1 MKKLITL
8 LIITTFL
15 TISHA
20 QPVPLAGKGFIK
32 NIAGMPGKRAFSGDK
47 EDALRARLANPS
59 GIAVDRFHNI
69 YIADT
74 NNHRIRRVDARS
86 GYIETIAGNGRIDF
100 FSDGGNADMTS
111 LRGPSGLA
119 IDEEHGFLFVA
130 DAGHHRVRM
139 ITLKNYPDMVLQD
152 NDPMKRWAFAQIAT
166 PDDMSDEE
174 VASFHIPRGYIYTV
188 AGNGRAGYEG
198 EGAQAIASSLNGP
211 SAVAISP
218 AGELYISD
226 TDNHRIRK
234 IDRNTGK
241 LITVVGNG
249 EPGDSGDSGLAVNA
263 RLYYPTDIAFDK
275 QGNLFIS
282 DTGNNKIRVV
292 EHRSQRIFTIAGDGK
307 RGYMG
312 DNTGRSV
319 DARFNH
325 PTGLAMDSKGRIYV
339 SDTDNQRIRRISID
353 FERRQTRIETVVGNG
368 RRGYNGEDINAW
380 DAKLA
385 YPSGITIT
393 PRDMLYITDSG
404 NNLIRRV
411 EGIST
416 IHVPTTYT
424 DYSAAAT
431 EPQDNRSY
439 YDVLYKPQVEAAE
452 KKGS

>member
-15 TISHA
+15 TISNA

-59 GIAVDRFHNI
+59 GIAVDRFNNI
-69 YIADT
+69 YISDT

-119 IDEEHGFLFVA
+119 LDEEHGFLFVA
-130 DAGHHRVRM
+130 DTGNHRVRL
-139 ITLKNYPDMVLQD
+139 ITLKNYPNMILRG
-152 NDPMKRWAFAQIAT
+152 NDPMKRWAFAQVAS

-174 VASFHIPRGYIYTV
+174 VASFHVPRGYIYTV

-198 EGAQAIASSLNGP
+198 EGAQAIASSLNSP
-211 SAVAISP
+211 SALAISP
-218 AGELYISD
+218 DGELYISD

-241 LITVVGNG
+241 LITVAGNG
-249 EPGDSGDSGLAVNA
+249 EPGDSGDAGLAIHA
-263 RLYYPTDIAFDK
+263 RLYYPTDIVFDK

-282 DTGNNKIRVV
+282 DTANNKIRMV
-292 EHRSQRIFTIAGDGK
+292 ERRSQRIFTIAGDGR
-307 RGYMG
+307 RGYRG
-312 DNTGRSV
+312 DEFGRSV

-325 PTGLAMDSKGRIYV
+325 PTGLTIDTKGRLYV
-339 SDTDNQRIRRISID
+339 ADTDNQRIRRISID
-353 FERRQTRIETVVGNG
+353 VERRQTRIETVAGSG
-368 RRGYNGEDINAW
+368 RRGYNGEDIDAW
-380 DAKLA
+380 TAKLA
-385 YPSGITIT
+385 YPSGIIIT
-393 PRDMLYITDSG
+393 SRDMLYITDSG

-416 IHVPTTYT
+416 LHPPTSYT
-424 DYSAAAT
+424 NYT
-431 EPQDNRSY
+431 VVQEPQDDRSY
-439 YDVLYKPQVEAAE
+439 YEVLYQPQVEAAE